1 MQGAARRAA
10 AVLNADVE
18 MAKVVALYRRLL
30 DGGGQADGGG
40 QVAALGAA
48 LPSMGGG

>member
-30 DGGGQADGGG
+30 GGEPAAVPGGGRGERER
-40 QVAALGAA
+40 VKGAQ
-48 LPSMGGG
+48 P